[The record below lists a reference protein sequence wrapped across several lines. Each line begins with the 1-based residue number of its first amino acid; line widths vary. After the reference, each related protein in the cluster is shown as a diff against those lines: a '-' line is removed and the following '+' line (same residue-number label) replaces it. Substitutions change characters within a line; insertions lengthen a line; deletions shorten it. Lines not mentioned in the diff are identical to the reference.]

1 MEMNDRIGGENIG
14 LYFKLIALIT
24 VELQPFVYILYTW
37 M

>member
-1 MEMNDRIGGENIG
+1 MEVKNGNGGEYNDF
-14 LYFKLIALIT
+14 YFKLIALIT